1 MQLGQ
6 EHRERSVRAE
16 PDGLVVGSGVV
27 IPWHEL
33 EFHAIPGG
41 GPGGQH
47 VNRSATRVILRW
59 NLLESPSVPPAQR
72 TRLQQRLGKR
82 LAQDG
87 TVRVVAGE
95 YRSRWQNRQAAF
107 ERLQQLLQRA
117 LFVPPARKATRPTRG
132 SVERRLASKH
142 LRGETKRQ
150 RRRDVEE

>member
-1 MQLGQ
+1 MQLGP

-16 PDGLVVGSGVV
+16 PDGLVVSAGVV
-27 IPWHEL
+27 IPFHEL

-59 NLLESPSVPPAQR
+59 NVLASPSVPAAQR
-72 TRLQQRLGKR
+72 ARLQQRLGKR

-87 TVRVVAGE
+87 AVRVVAGE
-95 YRSRWQNRQAAF
+95 YRSRWQNRQAAC

-117 LFVPPARKATRPTRG
+117 LFVPPQRKATKPTTG

-142 LRGETKRQ
+142 LRGEVKRQ